1 MLISFLD
8 ESGSLCTGYVV
19 HREETGSDRYLVVLE
34 RPDNRGRF
42 RTYVKAEKFRAAM
55 AEGLKQLNAEKKN
68 LPPKEHYA

>member
-8 ESGSLCTGYVV
+8 ESGSLCTGHVV

-42 RTYVKAEKFRAAM
+42 RTYVKAEVFRAAM

-68 LPPKEHYA
+68 FIQRLRGA